1 MKQRINLFL
10 YIFLSFFSS
19 AFAQDKE
26 MVLRDLDKLVAK
38 KEEYRQVRYKEIDG
52 LNQQK
57 IHLNASDPNPLLV
70 GVYEQL
76 YQNYSHFQSDS
87 ALHYINLLLA
97 TDDVKNNKV
106 KYTNIMLNRAEML
119 AITGDYTGA
128 NAITDKICANDL
140 DSLTRTR
147 YYHVCR
153 TINGW
158 MADYMRHMP
167 DIESTLIEL
176 TAHYRDSIISIERD
190 EISRNIVIADR
201 FLNNNQC
208 DSALQIL
215 TEIEQK
221 AEGQQLSYIYYIL
234 SEVCKKQK
242 NPDLQFYYLAL
253 TAIEDLKRGVTEYT
267 ALQTLA
273 AILFEQGD
281 VDRAYNYMFC
291 SLEDANFCGARLRS
305 VEVSEIYPIV
315 EKAYKK
321 SQMKALHTQSI
332 ITGSIAIIAL
342 ILVIGLVLL
351 NRKNNVLDHTRKQ
364 LADANM
370 QLEAANNLLGN
381 TNSDLQKANS
391 NLKTMDKIK
400 EDYIAIYLSRCRD
413 YLEDIEKYRKSVLKL
428 AKSKHHDELMKL
440 LKDDSFFSDE
450 QLRFYKDFDEAFLE
464 LHPNFVDGFN
474 TLLLEEDKIV
484 PKKGEKLTTELR
496 IFALIRMGV
505 SDTAQIAH
513 FLNYSMPTIYN
524 YRSRIKNKS
533 KYEKEEF
540 EERLMQL

>member
-1 MKQRINLFL
+1 
-10 YIFLSFFSS
+10 
-19 AFAQDKE
+19 
-26 MVLRDLDKLVAK
+26 
-38 KEEYRQVRYKEIDG
+38 
-52 LNQQK
+52 
-57 IHLNASDPNPLLV
+57 
-70 GVYEQL
+70 
-76 YQNYSHFQSDS
+76 
-87 ALHYINLLLA
+87 
-97 TDDVKNNKV
+97 
-106 KYTNIMLNRAEML
+106 ML

-167 DIESTLIEL
+167 DVESALIEL

-215 TEIEQK
+215 TKIEQK

-391 NLKTMDKIK
+391 NLKTMDRIK

-428 AKSKHHDELMKL
+428 AKSKQHDELMKL